1 MKINKLILASLTVVL
16 LVSCDDYLSV
26 KGTDTVTSE
35 TYQEIVSKNPEVL
48 GSTLSGTYLYLAS
61 AGATGADVHDD
72 INFMGTLH
80 VTDLMSED
88 MEIGRAHV

>member
-35 TYQEIVSKNPEVL
+35 TYQEIVAKNPEVL

-72 INFMGTLH
+72 IN
-80 VTDLMSED
+80 
-88 MEIGRAHV
+88 